1 MANKQALSSTNAWKQ
16 AKITKDQI
24 AEDAILNAY
33 AMAAILGYKEDD
45 LSEREAFSLYGKAWV
60 KDRTRRGMISFERN
74 GALET
79 SAKVYSRF
87 EIECLKRAEKRITDS
102 YLSAIRRINDVQNKT
117 HKKQ

>member
-1 MANKQALSSTNAWKQ
+1 MNAWEQ
-16 AKITKDQI
+16 AKTTKDQI

-87 EIECLKRAEKRITDS
+87 EIECLKRAEKRIEGS
-102 YLSAIRRINDVQNKT
+102 YRAAVKRINDVQ
-117 HKKQ
+117 KKMMKK

>member
-1 MANKQALSSTNAWKQ
+1 MNAWEQ

-45 LSEREAFSLYGKAWV
+45 LSEREAFSLYGKAWI
-60 KDRTRRGMISFERN
+60 KDRTRRGLISFERN

-87 EIECLKRAEKRITDS
+87 EIECLKRAEKRLTDS
-102 YLSAIRRINDVQNKT
+102 YRAALRRIDNIQEKRR
-117 HKKQ
+117 K